1 MDISSHITYSKIKR
15 VNTKASEI
23 KCSYQRYFDLSGENA
38 HTVLRIGRLAK
49 KNIESTKAKS
59 CFGLLCSLSPHTTT
73 NQEIVLIIGR
83 LVLNFDVTVR
93 KKKGL
98 DVDKKKYNGLQQQL
112 D

>member
-1 MDISSHITYSKIKR
+1 MGISSHITYSKIKW
-15 VNTKASEI
+15 VNTKALDI

-49 KNIESTKAKS
+49 KNIESTKSKS
-59 CFGLLCSLSPHTTT
+59 CFGLPCSLSPCTTT

-83 LVLNFDVTVR
+83 LGLIFDVKVR

-98 DVDKKKYNGLQQQL
+98 DVDKKKM
-112 D
+112 